1 MIAYHHVYNLINNR
15 GSGKVSDE
23 TKEPICILQEARGLI
38 GFPLP
43 ERPRRL
49 STQSRLSSGGGGRL
63 IVRREQTPAPGTCI
77 NQHV

>member
-49 STQSRLSSGGGGRL
+49 STQSRLSSGGGGAASLFAASRL
-63 IVRREQTPAPGTCI
+63 QRRERA
-77 NQHV
+77 